1 MQNIT
6 SEPDKDATKSL
17 QQRLS
22 TTSLSTPKPHNTTKN
37 PVTPNKGPTI
47 DESDTEEVVVEG
59 VSAGPLSLPGSCTAQ
74 SQTLNMSPNLNQNL
88 ILPNIA
94 NVKNG
99 SDLSGASS
107 DSADSEVRSKK
118 KSIPYYESV
127 GRSYKILAEEKGWKN
142 QDNTIFPISVTNLC
156 NYVRVKK
163 DTNNSKSVDW
173 YIAALKKYQE
183 LVLNIKGW
191 DEVRKHPEVKQLMS
205 QIKDSNSKIGSDT
218 SPGTPSGKD
227 KGKGNTE
234 QSIVEIKKDN
244 SGFPKSNE
252 VNPQL
257 RPFSSL
263 SLQNFSSTNQTPGPA
278 ETALALLGSEFNP
291 FPVDDDPLGIRES
304 ILSKKLVDDA
314 YEFTNYEPKYNSTF
328 DQMSASDDDEDYVPP
343 KKSSSARGYIPDRKR
358 RRKRYLDSESHSD
371 DDEPESFKSRYET
384 SLSIL
389 KSKYMD
395 ACKNHPGGC
404 YPIENGKHFVL
415 NDKLFRRWASLCASG
430 DDVNEDSLPYSEE
443 LEKDFSELGS
453 ISV

>member
-6 SEPDKDATKSL
+6 SEPEKDATKSL

-22 TTSLSTPKPHNTTKN
+22 STSLSTPKPHNTTKN
-37 PVTPNKGPTI
+37 LVTPNTGSTI

-59 VSAGPLSLPGSCTAQ
+59 VSAGPLSLPSSFTAH
-74 SQTLNMSPNLNQNL
+74 SQALSTSPNLNQNL
-88 ILPNIA
+88 ILQKVA

-118 KSIPYYESV
+118 KSIPYYETV
-127 GRSYKILAEEKGWKN
+127 GRSYKSLADEKGWKN
-142 QDNTIFPISVTNLC
+142 PDNTIFPISVTNLC

-183 LVLNIKGW
+183 LVLNIKDW

-205 QIKDSNSKIGSDT
+205 QIKEINSKIGSDT
-218 SPGTPSGKD
+218 SPGTPSSKD

-234 QSIVEIKKDN
+234 QSIIEIKKDN
-244 SGFPKSNE
+244 SGFPKTNEIITQFGSFSNIS
-252 VNPQL
+252 
-257 RPFSSL
+257 F
-263 SLQNFSSTNQTPGPA
+263 QNFSSTNQPPGPA

-291 FPVDDDPLGIRES
+291 FLVDDDSLGRRD
-304 ILSKKLVDDA
+304 LLTKKLVDDT

-395 ACKNHPGGC
+395 VCKNHPGGC
-404 YPIENGKHFVL
+404 YQIENGKHFVL
-415 NDKLFRRWASLCASG
+415 NDKIFRRWASLCASG

-453 ISV
+453 IST

>member
-6 SEPDKDATKSL
+6 SEPEKDATKSL

-22 TTSLSTPKPHNTTKN
+22 STSLSTPKPHNTTKN
-37 PVTPNKGPTI
+37 LVTPNTGSTI

-59 VSAGPLSLPGSCTAQ
+59 VSAGPLSLPGSFTSH
-74 SQTLNMSPNLNQNL
+74 SQALSTSPNLNQNL
-88 ILPNIA
+88 ILQKVA

-107 DSADSEVRSKK
+107 DSADSEARSKK

-127 GRSYKILAEEKGWKN
+127 GRSYKSLADEKGWKN
-142 QDNTIFPISVTNLC
+142 PDNTIFPISVTNLC

-183 LVLNIKGW
+183 LVLNIKDW

-205 QIKDSNSKIGSDT
+205 QIKEINSKIGSDT
-218 SPGTPSGKD
+218 SPGTPSSKD

-234 QSIVEIKKDN
+234 QSIIEIKKDN
-244 SGFPKSNE
+244 SGFPKTNEIITQFGSFSNITF
-252 VNPQL
+252 QK
-257 RPFSSL
+257 
-263 SLQNFSSTNQTPGPA
+263 FSSTNQPPGPA

-291 FPVDDDPLGIRES
+291 FLVDDDSLGRRD
-304 ILSKKLVDDA
+304 LLTKKLVDDA
-314 YEFTNYEPKYNSTF
+314 YEFTNYDNSTF

-371 DDEPESFKSRYET
+371 DDETESFKSRYET

-395 ACKNHPGGC
+395 ACKNHPSGC
-404 YPIENGKHFVL
+404 YQIENGKHFVL
-415 NDKLFRRWASLCASG
+415 NDKIFRRWASLCASG

-453 ISV
+453 IST

>member
-6 SEPDKDATKSL
+6 SEPEKDATKSL

-22 TTSLSTPKPHNTTKN
+22 STSLSTPKPHNTTKN
-37 PVTPNKGPTI
+37 LVTPNTGSTI

-59 VSAGPLSLPGSCTAQ
+59 VSAGPLSLPGSFTAH
-74 SQTLNMSPNLNQNL
+74 SQALSTSPNLNQNL
-88 ILPNIA
+88 ILQKVA

-107 DSADSEVRSKK
+107 DSADSEARSKK

-127 GRSYKILAEEKGWKN
+127 GRSYKSLADEKGWKN
-142 QDNTIFPISVTNLC
+142 PDNTIFPISVTNLC

-183 LVLNIKGW
+183 LVLNIKDW

-205 QIKDSNSKIGSDT
+205 QIKEINSKIGSDT
-218 SPGTPSGKD
+218 SPGTPSSKD

-234 QSIVEIKKDN
+234 QSIIEIKKDN
-244 SGFPKSNE
+244 SGFPKTNEIITQFGSFSNIS
-252 VNPQL
+252 
-257 RPFSSL
+257 F
-263 SLQNFSSTNQTPGPA
+263 QNFSSTNQPPGPA

-291 FPVDDDPLGIRES
+291 FLVDDDSLGRRD
-304 ILSKKLVDDA
+304 LLTKKLVDDT

-343 KKSSSARGYIPDRKR
+343 KR

-395 ACKNHPGGC
+395 TCKNHPGGC
-404 YPIENGKHFVL
+404 YQIENGKHFVL
-415 NDKLFRRWASLCASG
+415 NDKIFRRWASLC
-430 DDVNEDSLPYSEE
+430 VYSLPYSEE

-453 ISV
+453 IST

>member
-252 VNPQL
+252 VNPQ
-257 RPFSSL
+257 
-263 SLQNFSSTNQTPGPA
+263 
-278 ETALALLGSEFNP
+278 
-291 FPVDDDPLGIRES
+291 ES